1 MEIPISA
8 SVHTL
13 SQTWHGFENQ
23 GQGFTLGDYLIIH
36 RHTSFYCPSFTWLHF
51 SDTAFLKK
59 KNKKLKVGGNPIV
72 SKTMGCHFSN
82 SICSLS
88 LCHISVILAV
98 FQIFSLLLYLLWS
111 VISDFWCC
119 FNSLKA
125 QIMVSI
131 L

>member
-59 KNKKLKVGGNPIV
+59 KKQKTEGLYV
-72 SKTMGCHFSN
+72 SWYLSTSN
-82 SICSLS
+82 YKIKMTNTQL
-88 LCHISVILAV
+88 V
-98 FQIFSLLLYLLWS
+98 Y
-111 VISDFWCC
+111 
-119 FNSLKA
+119 
-125 QIMVSI
+125 
-131 L
+131 